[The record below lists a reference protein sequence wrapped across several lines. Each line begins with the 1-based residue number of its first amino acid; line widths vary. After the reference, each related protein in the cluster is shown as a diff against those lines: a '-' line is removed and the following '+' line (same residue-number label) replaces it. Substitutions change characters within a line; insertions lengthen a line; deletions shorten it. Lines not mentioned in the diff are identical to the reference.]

1 MQTIRGTG
9 LQFPP
14 SDPRTNEL
22 LDEVTAGHELH
33 LEIETVTAEL
43 IGNGGKTRTERRLNE
58 PAIMRVVN
66 AENGIEL
73 GSLPDRIVDL
83 IVGSHKGIHTIA
95 SITAEVKEIRS
106 NNGISGSKSGNSAQ
120 NETQVY
126 EPSAR
131 NDPRGDHCREC
142 GADIAGR
149 TARFCPHCGA
159 EQ

>member
-1 MQTIRGTG
+1 
-9 LQFPP
+9 
-14 SDPRTNEL
+14 
-22 LDEVTAGHELH
+22 
-33 LEIETVTAEL
+33 
-43 IGNGGKTRTERRLNE
+43 
-58 PAIMRVVN
+58 MRVVDT
-66 AENGIEL
+66 ETGIEL

-83 IVGSHKGIHTIA
+83 MVGSHKGIHPIA
-95 SITAEVKEIRS
+95 PITAEVKEIQ
-106 NNGISGSKSGNSAQ
+106 NNSRLSDDNPDNSAE
-120 NETQVY
+120 NEAQVY